1 MAYSRSW
8 SKRAM
13 ISSDSYWTKMCTYT
27 TVKKAQIIDPKI
39 ALSHK
44 AVMIGITAWIL
55 TGVFRDFNYV
65 KTETPGMSVNPYIDQ
80 AGFYDQ
86 QTKLQAAPPWYCNNP
101 KTDYNYS
108 ATWRYENND
117 CVFGLTLADV
127 MTKTESAV
135 FITTYFQD
143 TPSDA
148 TSAAA
153 AGLTAKNY
161 FVPGVDQMMLWFDHS
176 VITSW
181 GTKVTNPSFDVT
193 SFGSDAVLKS
203 YTRGQEVGIKL
214 EDLLAM
220 TGANLDAEN
229 VASFGAPLYRITGL
243 HVQMSIQYRN
253 THAGEAFDPDDV
265 RGRGTVR
272 YSPGVWTSLGPKIV
286 YKKGSDG
293 ELHKFQRYHYVLR
306 VSLEQ
311 GGEVGKF
318 DFMTLLLN
326 LAVASAML
334 GVAVTVV
341 DTASEYLVG
350 NFDDMKYDDR
360 NDWMTLEALK
370 AHALEQGILD
380 KFAEDSGLELLE
392 DDVMRDLKSR
402 AQAKQERTK
411 DALRKAAMVGAG
423 LGGKGEKGGVGEK
436 GGMALRALAFGGK
449 ASANGSASGRV
460 APAPM
465 RGNMFRPA
473 PDRGTLTPS
482 PSSVVSRMLAEQRAM
497 GLGDDERSARTRGDE
512 HEDSDGDGEK

>member
-1 MAYSRSW
+1 M
-8 SKRAM
+8 
-13 ISSDSYWTKMCTYT
+13 
-27 TVKKAQIIDPKI
+27 
-39 ALSHK
+39 
-44 AVMIGITAWIL
+44 
-55 TGVFRDFNYV
+55 
-65 KTETPGMSVNPYIDQ
+65 
-80 AGFYDQ
+80 
-86 QTKLQAAPPWYCNNP
+86 
-101 KTDYNYS
+101 
-108 ATWRYENND
+108 
-117 CVFGLTLADV
+117 
-127 MTKTESAV
+127 
-135 FITTYFQD
+135 
-143 TPSDA
+143 
-148 TSAAA
+148 
-153 AGLTAKNY
+153 
-161 FVPGVDQMMLWFDHS
+161 
-176 VITSW
+176 
-181 GTKVTNPSFDVT
+181 
-193 SFGSDAVLKS
+193 LKS

-229 VASFGAPLYRITGL
+229 VASFGAPLDRITGL
-243 HVQMSIQYRN
+243 HVQMSVQYGN
-253 THAGEAFDPDDV
+253 MHAGEAFDPDDV

-311 GGEVGKF
+311 GGTVGRF
-318 DFMTLLLN
+318 DFMTLLVN

-423 LGGKGEKGGVGEK
+423 LGGKGE
-436 GGMALRALAFGGK
+436 
-449 ASANGSASGRV
+449 GR
-460 APAPM
+460 P
-465 RGNMFRPA
+465 R
-473 PDRGTLTPS
+473 
-482 PSSVVSRMLAEQRAM
+482 
-497 GLGDDERSARTRGDE
+497 
-512 HEDSDGDGEK
+512 

>member
-1 MAYSRSW
+1 
-8 SKRAM
+8 M

-161 FVPGVDQMMLWFDHS
+161 FVPGVDKMMLWFDHS

-243 HVQMSIQYRN
+243 HVQMSVQYRN

-272 YSPGVWTSLGPKIV
+272 YSPGVWASLGPKIV

-311 GGEVGKF
+311 GGEVHEPRIAVIPKPPQDDASCRGS
-318 DFMTLLLN
+318 DHLTRARRAGTEGHDAAEHSVCSNN
-326 LAVASAML
+326 LGDPVL
-334 GVAVTVV
+334 
-341 DTASEYLVG
+341 
-350 NFDDMKYDDR
+350 
-360 NDWMTLEALK
+360 
-370 AHALEQGILD
+370 
-380 KFAEDSGLELLE
+380 
-392 DDVMRDLKSR
+392 
-402 AQAKQERTK
+402 AQAVLQNHDRTV
-411 DALRKAAMVGAG
+411 RRPPSAACTRVG
-423 LGGKGEKGGVGEK
+423 
-436 GGMALRALAFGGK
+436 
-449 ASANGSASGRV
+449 GRG
-460 APAPM
+460 A
-465 RGNMFRPA
+465 
-473 PDRGTLTPS
+473 
-482 PSSVVSRMLAEQRAM
+482 
-497 GLGDDERSARTRGDE
+497 TR
-512 HEDSDGDGEK
+512 

>member
-1 MAYSRSW
+1 
-8 SKRAM
+8 M

-117 CVFGLTLADV
+117 CLFELTLADV

-193 SFGSDAVLKS
+193 SATVRSSSDVAADLK
-203 YTRGQEVGIKL
+203 TI
-214 EDLLAM
+214 
-220 TGANLDAEN
+220 
-229 VASFGAPLYRITGL
+229 
-243 HVQMSIQYRN
+243 
-253 THAGEAFDPDDV
+253 
-265 RGRGTVR
+265 GTV
-272 YSPGVWTSLGPKIV
+272 V
-286 YKKGSDG
+286 
-293 ELHKFQRYHYVLR
+293 
-306 VSLEQ
+306 
-311 GGEVGKF
+311 
-318 DFMTLLLN
+318 
-326 LAVASAML
+326 
-334 GVAVTVV
+334 
-341 DTASEYLVG
+341 
-350 NFDDMKYDDR
+350 
-360 NDWMTLEALK
+360 
-370 AHALEQGILD
+370 
-380 KFAEDSGLELLE
+380 
-392 DDVMRDLKSR
+392 
-402 AQAKQERTK
+402 
-411 DALRKAAMVGAG
+411 
-423 LGGKGEKGGVGEK
+423 
-436 GGMALRALAFGGK
+436 
-449 ASANGSASGRV
+449 
-460 APAPM
+460 
-465 RGNMFRPA
+465 
-473 PDRGTLTPS
+473 
-482 PSSVVSRMLAEQRAM
+482 MLAPS
-497 GLGDDERSARTRGDE
+497 LFARGIALSRL
-512 HEDSDGDGEK
+512 